1 MQLNKK
7 KGINLFQ
14 FLRISEKVTSYR
26 KRINGKTIAFSE
38 ANNPKAVKVR
48 EIK

>member
-14 FLRISEKVTSYR
+14 FLRISEKVTSYKR
-26 KRINGKTIAFSE
+26 RINGKTIAFSE
-38 ANNPKAVKVR
+38 ANKANQVFDFDP
-48 EIK
+48 